1 MKRLLLFALLIYAI
15 SAQKCVVRDKKEKKP
30 NIQVVKVDDAIRK
43 GRPDIQVI
51 ELDESSKESSEIV
64 AYEVSDR
71 SRRQAVD
78 NKAKRKYCKKDN
90 DCGPGSVCLANV
102 VCVKGRRRTIEKF
115 QKVKAKDAKKDKTIT
130 K

>member
-15 SAQKCVVRDKKEKKP
+15 SAQKCVVRDK
-30 NIQVVKVDDAIRK
+30 K